1 MPLCLLKVGILGCV
15 GFNTHVHR
23 SNVKNLSVYLSLPQT
38 SKNAMSFF
46 LSLMLKTRRQNRL
59 SRKQEGGWEGKGDPN
74 DICTYEY
81 DKTKKLKKKQVLTKM
96 QWQVNEGCDLSTNG
110 GRKN

>member
-1 MPLCLLKVGILGCV
+1 
-15 GFNTHVHR
+15 
-23 SNVKNLSVYLSLPQT
+23 
-38 SKNAMSFF
+38 MSFF